1 MADSSIKTI
10 NIKKLNVIWG
20 PVIMHGFA
28 DDIVEVEQP
37 EDDVEV
43 VTGSDGEVTHT
54 MLQARHAKV
63 TVTLKQSSLTNTELS
78 AYRIADHLS
87 GAGIFPFTVQ
97 DGSGT
102 TLFFAPAARI
112 IKAPNIKFAKSVQ
125 DYQWVFRTGPA
136 ETFIGGN

>member
-10 NIKKLNVIWG
+10 NIKNRQVIWG

-28 DDIVEVEQP
+28 DDMVEVEQP

-43 VTGSDGEVTHT
+43 VSGADGEVTHN
-54 MLQARHAKV
+54 MLQARHAKI
-63 TVTLKQSSLTNTELS
+63 TVILKQSSLTNTELS
-78 AYRIADHLS
+78 AYRIADRLS
-87 GAGIFPFTVQ
+87 GTGIFPFTVR

-112 IKAPNIKFAKSVQ
+112 IKAPNIKFSKSVQ
-125 DYQWVFRTGPA
+125 DNQWVFGTGPA
-136 ETFIGGN
+136 DTFIGGN

>member
-10 NIKKLNVIWG
+10 NIKALQVIWG

-28 DDIVEVEQP
+28 DDIVSVEQP

-43 VTGSDGEVTHT
+43 VEGADGEVTHNLKQT
-54 MLQARHAKV
+54 RHAKI

-78 AYRIADHLS
+78 AYRIADRLS
-87 GAGIFPFTVQ
+87 GAGIFPFTVR

-112 IKAPNIKFAKSVQ
+112 IKAPNI
-125 DYQWVFRTGPA
+125 DYGKTVKDRQWVFGTGPA

>member
-28 DDIVEVEQP
+28 DDIVTVEQP

-43 VTGSDGEVTHT
+43 VTGADGEVTHNL
-54 MLQARHAKV
+54 LQARHARV
-63 TVTLKQSSLTNTELS
+63 TVNLKQSSLTNTELS
-78 AYRIADHLS
+78 AYRIADRLS
-87 GAGIFPFTVQ
+87 GAGIFPLTVQ

-112 IKAPNIKFAKSVQ
+112 IKAPNIEYGKAVK
-125 DYQWVFRTGPA
+125 DYQWIFGTGPA

>member
-10 NIKKLNVIWG
+10 NIKDRQVIWG

-28 DDIVEVEQP
+28 DDMVEVEQP

-43 VTGSDGEVTHT
+43 VVGADGEVTHSL
-54 MLQARHAKV
+54 MQARHARI

-78 AYRIADHLS
+78 AYREADRLS
-87 GAGIFPFTVQ
+87 GAGIFPFTVR

-125 DYQWVFRTGPA
+125 DNQWIFGTGPA

>member
-10 NIKKLNVIWG
+10 NNKARLFIWG
-20 PVIMHGFA
+20 PVRAHGYA
-28 DDIVEVEQP
+28 DDMVEIEQP

-43 VTGSDGEVTHT
+43 VSGADAEVTHI
-54 MLQARHAKV
+54 MSQVRHAKV
-63 TVTLKQSSLTNTELS
+63 TLTLKQSSLTNTELS
-78 AYRIADHLS
+78 AYREADRQS
-87 GAGIFPFTVQ
+87 GAGIFPLTVL

-125 DYQWVFRTGPA
+125 DYQWVFGTGPA

>member
-10 NIKKLNVIWG
+10 NVKNRQVIWG
-20 PVIMHGFA
+20 PVVFHGFA
-28 DDIVEVEQP
+28 DDVVDIEQP

-43 VTGSDGEVTHT
+43 VNGTDGEVTHI
-54 MLQARHAKV
+54 MKGARHAKI
-63 TVTLKQSSLTNTELS
+63 TVSLKQSSLCNAELS
-78 AYRIADHLS
+78 AFRIADRIT
-87 GAGIFPFTVQ
+87 GAGIFPFTVR

-112 IKAPNIKFAKSVQ
+112 IKAPNIKMSKTVQ
-125 DYQWVFRTGPA
+125 DNQWVFGTGPA